1 MINVNSVSAASA
13 AANNLNSN
21 QRNLQRS
28 LLRLSTG
35 YRINSSA
42 DDPGG
47 LAVSL
52 KLSTSIRKTE
62 AISSNVGNAVSFLQ
76 TQDGVL
82 AAASSI
88 LGRMS
93 ELSVL
98 AQDETKTD
106 DDRTLY
112 DAEFTELKASMN
124 ALLSEEF
131 NGISLFDAA
140 GNTLQVTTG
149 ESGSSMDMTQ
159 ANLDAV
165 DGAVAPLAVDS
176 IANAATA
183 QAALDTQIEALG
195 ILRARNGAEQSRL
208 TFAQDILAINTSNL
222 EAARGRVVDVD
233 MAKESSEFTRLTIKR
248 EAGIAM
254 LAQAN
259 ASSTSVLK
267 LIS

>member
-35 YRINSSA
+35 YRINSSV

-82 AAASSI
+82 SAASSV
-88 LGRMS
+88 LVRMS
-93 ELSVL
+93 ELSTL
-98 AQDETKTD
+98 ARDGTKTD

-112 DAEFTELKASMN
+112 NNEFTQLRGSMA
-124 ALLSEEF
+124 ALLNEEF
-131 NGISLFDAA
+131 NGISLFAA
-140 GNTLQVTTG
+140 NVVQQVIVG
-149 ESGSSMDMTQ
+149 ESNATMGMTQ
-159 ANLDAV
+159 ADLGNVNTQVNGLNITTSA
-165 DGAVAPLAVDS
+165 L
-176 IANAATA
+176 AATA
-183 QAALDTQIEALG
+183 QTTLDTQITALG
-195 ILRARNGAEQSRL
+195 GLRARNGAEQNRL

-233 MAKESSEFTRLTIKR
+233 MAKESSEFTRLTIQR